1 MFAFFENVRNGHDD
15 VMLPPAP
22 IMEWLGEVGG
32 VRFSAS
38 AGGPSPPWPI
48 RAFSAYEA
56 RSGPLGAKLHG
67 REKARGL
74 WGSPTARAGNLV
86 INHPNHRKSHTESSE
101 SS

>member
-1 MFAFFENVRNGHDD
+1 MWLYTFFFGFAFFENVRNDHDD

-48 RAFSAYEA
+48 RAFS
-56 RSGPLGAKLHG
+56 RLTRSDSGPLGAKLHG

-86 INHPNHRKSHTESSE
+86 
-101 SS
+101 